1 MELRTNG
8 SAIRSIREA
17 LGVQQKALAAR
28 VEITA
33 PYLSQ
38 IETGVR
44 QPPMDTV
51 RRLAV
56 ELGCPIDAIT
66 YPFPALPAT
75 AAS

>member
-8 SAIRSIREA
+8 SAIRAVREA

-28 VEITA
+28 AEITA

-38 IETGVR
+38 IECGVR

-51 RRLAV
+51 RRLAT
-56 ELGCPIDAIT
+56 ELGVPVDAIT
-66 YPFPALPAT
+66 YPAPAQPAA